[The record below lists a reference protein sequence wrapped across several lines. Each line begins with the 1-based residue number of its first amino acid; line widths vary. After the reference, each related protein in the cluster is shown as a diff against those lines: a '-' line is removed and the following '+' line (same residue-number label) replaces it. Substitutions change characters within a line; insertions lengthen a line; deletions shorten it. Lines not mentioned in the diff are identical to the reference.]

1 MSPRV
6 RIRHHPKETEIMRK
20 QLGIAAII
28 AAAGMCAPVLA
39 QDSVSTNGGDLPGDA
54 LNPWSDHCS
63 AYVVDL
69 HPFTTSKGHMFGVA
83 PIIKLNKTGAANFN
97 NLYSSS
103 TISPSTSTGVNYSMP
118 TFSLWENQPG
128 AGVNGEL
135 NTSGSPTSPSGQA
148 SRFAVSINEF
158 GTTPGGSSFNGIVG
172 AFVNYDPNDANRLYI
187 DRRQAANNTS
197 DPFAGDDSQL
207 GGLSMDAD
215 GNIFYRGD
223 NNGSTGIN
231 QLAGNNLFRTRLGDR
246 DCMVSNLVSSGA
258 TLDAT
263 DRLMTNYPD
272 VLGVPNNIPARV
284 AGPGGLSV
292 NGNAFAAT
300 TEMFVA
306 DTGSFSS
313 TAGHLDVSN
322 GWGDDHRGSFGT
334 TTHDFLG
341 NGADYTL
348 SLLSK
353 DAPGETRI
361 LNVTSVNSAGAIVGV
376 KGFEI
381 PVATPI
387 TDNETGFA
395 ITYTGNG
402 QPNNYTG
409 ATLFRGGVGHVAIG
423 RDQAGRGLLAAMV
436 NENGFSDDFS
446 NQIVVCRYNSST
458 GMEEWTLAAYVDQ
471 FNLFS
476 ENAGKP
482 ICDENGDQIGQI
494 VNLDAVTG
502 GFPLGPGMSAPAI
515 DSAGNIWF
523 MSAVELF
530 DRIDTDGDMIPD
542 ASDFDGALLRAI
554 YNQATFSYQLE
565 LVMEVGQVFSGL
577 NSGVDYRIDF
587 IGSSTN
593 TGGATPSTMYATNVA
608 EFAWNN
614 SDISMVE
621 PSDPIT
627 NGGVFFGT
635 TITYD
640 TTGDMRFNNPTSV
653 TYDPGLPS
661 DESYSVGLYVGYYQT
676 EVIDDCPADFTGE
689 GQLNFLDVSAFLSA
703 FGNMDPAA
711 DFTGEGQ
718 FNFLDV
724 SAFLSAFGMGC
735 P

>member
-1 MSPRV
+1 
-6 RIRHHPKETEIMRK
+6 MRK

-28 AAAGMCAPVLA
+28 AAAGLCAPALA
-39 QDSVSTNGGDLPGDA
+39 QDSVSTNGGNLPGDA
-54 LNPWSDHCS
+54 LDPWSDHC
-63 AYVVDL
+63 ATYVVDL

-83 PIIKLNKTGAANFN
+83 PIIKMTKTNATNFN

-128 AGVNGEL
+128 AGLNVETNNPGMPVSPMGE
-135 NTSGSPTSPSGQA
+135 A
-148 SRFAVSINEF
+148 SRFAVSVNEF
-158 GTTPGGSSFNGIVG
+158 GTTLGGSSYNGIIG
-172 AFVNYDPNDANRLYI
+172 AFVNYDPNDANRLYV
-187 DRRQAANNTS
+187 DRRQAAVNTP
-197 DPFAGDDSQL
+197 DAFAGDSSQL

-223 NNGSTGIN
+223 NNQSTGLN
-231 QLAGNNLFRTRLGDR
+231 QLSGNNLFRTRLADR
-246 DCMVSNLVSSGA
+246 NCNVPNLISSAA

-263 DRLMTNYPD
+263 DRLMVNYPD

-306 DTGSFSS
+306 DTGSFNS
-313 TAGHLDVSN
+313 TPNHLDMSN
-322 GWGDDHRGSFGT
+322 GWGSDHRGSFGT

-348 SLLSK
+348 ALLSK

-361 LNVTSVNSAGAIVGV
+361 LNVTSVNSAGAVVGV

-395 ITYTGNG
+395 ITYTGQG

-423 RDQAGRGLLAAMV
+423 RDQAGRGLMAAMV

-446 NQIVVCRYNSST
+446 NQIVVCRYNAST

-471 FNLFS
+471 FNLFT

-482 ICDENGDQIGQI
+482 ICDENGDPIGQI

-530 DRIDTDGDMIPD
+530 NRIDTDMDGEPD

-554 YNQATFSYQLE
+554 YDPATFSYQLE

-577 NSGVDYRIDF
+577 NSGIDYRIDF

-614 SDISMVE
+614 SDISGVE

-640 TTGDMRFNNPTSV
+640 TTGDMRFNNPTSANF
-653 TYDPGLPS
+653 DPGLPA
-661 DESYSVGLYVGYYQT
+661 DESYSVGLYVGYYQD
-676 EVIDDCPADFTGE
+676 EVVNPCPADFTGE

-703 FGNMDPAA
+703 YGNMDPSA

-724 SAFLSAFGMGC
+724 SAFLSAYGAGC